1 MRRTFLYGLM
11 TALLVVGATTAPRAQ
26 DGRQTLRA
34 VLSGGSEAPTAVN
47 TGAYGH
53 ATITLDRAAGEITW
67 VIDVFNYPTGLTASH
82 IHVGSPG
89 TAGPI
94 IIDFAPTVDRRLWAV
109 PAEPARRAPSRRVPN
124 AGRPID
130 GRSHGRHRLGQRLRQ
145 RPLAGQ
151 PRWRDPRPAVPG
163 QGQRQRV
170 QRHRALQPPSRS
182 NRCDPRSRAGR
193 DQLPTPNC
201 QPPRHSQS
209 PNAQPCWIRS
219 RRAPQDWR
227 LGIGGALEVGLS

>member
-26 DGRQTLRA
+26 DSRQTLRA

-47 TGAYGH
+47 TGAYGI

-94 IIDFAPTVDRRLWAV
+94 IIDFAPTAIGVSGPFR
-109 PAEPARRAPSRRVPN
+109 
-124 AGRPID
+124 
-130 GRSHGRHRLGQRLRQ
+130 
-145 RPLAGQ
+145 LAGST
-151 PRWRDPRPAVPG
+151 RAFTARPERG
-163 QGQRQRV
+163 I
-170 QRHRALQPPSRS
+170 RS
-182 NRCDPRSRAGR
+182 MEEAMVAIASGNAYV
-193 DQLPTPNC
+193 NV
-201 QPPRHSQS
+201 HSQANPGGEIRGQLCPEKGSDNTFNGIALCS
-209 PNAQPCWIRS
+209 PQL
-219 RRAPQDWR
+219 Q
-227 LGIGGALEVGLS
+227 